1 MSLRQCAAALAAVF
15 LITAPSTS
23 ANAQAASDCVINLHK
38 KTSRG
43 GGDSYWA
50 PVTIR
55 GISDMRLTVEGM
67 IDTGFAGELQLP
79 RSLVDQLRAHNMVQ
93 RDSGEKITAV
103 LANANGATV
112 EEDVI
117 YVHAAQLSDGGYFG
131 FVQIIVAD
139 DRAVPLTGQGLLS
152 AYLSTRIDYENDR
165 ILVLKGFPPSL
176 SVPLCATPAACRPA
190 PDAVPF
196 FIPSSKPRR

>member
-15 LITAPSTS
+15 LITALPTS

-79 RSLVDQLRAHNMVQ
+79 RSIVDQLRAHNMVQ
-93 RDSGEKITAV
+93 RDSGEKITTV
-103 LANANGATV
+103 LANGATV

-117 YVHAAQLSDGGYFG
+117 YVHAAQLSDCGYFG

-139 DRAVPLTGQGLLS
+139 DRAVPLIGQGLLS

-165 ILVLKGFPPSL
+165 ILVLKGFPRSS
-176 SVPLCATPAACRPA
+176 SVPYCATPDACRPA
-190 PDAVPF
+190 PGAEPF

>member
-15 LITAPSTS
+15 LITAPPTS
-23 ANAQAASDCVINLHK
+23 ANAQAASDCVINLHR
-38 KTSRG
+38 KTSSG

-55 GISDMRLTVEGM
+55 GISDIRLTVEAM

-79 RSLVDQLRAHNMVQ
+79 RSIVDQLRAHNMVQ
-93 RDSGEKITAV
+93 RESGEKITTV
-103 LANANGATV
+103 LATGATV
-112 EEDVI
+112 EEDVV
-117 YVHAAQLSDGGYFG
+117 YVNAAQLSDCGYFG

-139 DRAVPLTGQGLLS
+139 DRAVPLIGQGLLS
-152 AYLSTRIDYENDR
+152 AYISTRIDYENDR
-165 ILVLKGFPPSL
+165 ILVMKGFPRSS
-176 SVPLCATPAACRPA
+176 SVPYCATPDACRPA
-190 PDAVPF
+190 PGAVPF